1 MLSKGRK
8 MWIRW
13 LLMIAILI
21 SGCGP
26 PITTRLVSI
35 DLEKESEADIQSLR
49 TIGVLPLSSPD
60 PDVGTRMAGELANS
74 LDSGL
79 LGQGPFVARVIRPP
93 KDFKLEEP
101 HDHCDLL
108 LHRGDFGLEPCSYVV
123 GTDAIDV
130 AKKVMRLLE
139 EYPCP

>member
-1 MLSKGRK
+1 
-8 MWIRW
+8 
-13 LLMIAILI
+13 MIAILI

-60 PDVGTRMAGELANS
+60 PDVGTRMAGEIANS

-93 KDFKLEEP
+93 KDFKLEATSLKKIGEKNQL
-101 HDHCDLL
+101 DGLL
-108 LHRGDFGLEPCSYVV
+108 LGEVSGYSVQASRDTSRMLALPKFDSGDAS
-123 GTDAIDV
+123 D
-130 AKKVMRLLE
+130 
-139 EYPCP
+139 